1 MGFVKSAAKKS
12 LLALTKKGELTPRF
26 WARFF
31 EAFVT
36 KDELISFADSG
47 DVDHGLLGGLT
58 DDDHTQY
65 YNSVRHNALSH
76 SFVDH
81 DDLTNVGTNTHSDID
96 DHIDDGTIHFTEGSI
111 DHGSITGL
119 DGDDHTQYVLADGTR
134 NITGSFTFEGS
145 GNDVT
150 FEGDTVYFEG
160 EVDVA
165 FGVITDTIG
174 LRDEAIL
181 TLPPSVIEGILQVDA
196 GISTE
201 ITAYTTT
208 APSIDDSRSTI
219 ICDATSN
226 AVTINLPSTADV
238 REGII
243 YNIKAIN
250 VDNPVTVS
258 PNGLEEIN
266 GSNSD
271 ITLGLNES
279 ITIQSDG
286 SNWWGTSETKA
297 YISITTILADG
308 TSAPVTVNLPE
319 ASTVT
324 GYIYNIKAINAD
336 NAVTVSTFGVEQIDG
351 SVTDIVLA
359 LMEVIT
365 IQSDGSNWWI
375 I

>member
-47 DVDHGLLGGLT
+47 AVDHGLLDGLT
-58 DDDHTQY
+58 DDDHSIY
-65 YNSVRHNALSH
+65 YNAARHTALSH

-81 DDLTNVGTNTHSDID
+81 DDLTNAGTNTHSQID
-96 DHIDDGTIHFTEGSI
+96 THIGTGSIHFTEGSI

-119 DGDDHTQYVLADGTR
+119 GDDDHTQYVLADGTR
-134 NITGSFTFEGS
+134 DITGDFTFAGS
-145 GNDVT
+145 WEVI
-150 FEGDTVYFEG
+150 FEGNAFIDGYM
-160 EVDVA
+160 EVDEIGA
-165 FGVITDTIG
+165 RNATEITLG
-174 LRDEAIL
+174 
-181 TLPPSVIEGILQVDA
+181 PSNVEGILDVSY
-196 GISTE
+196 GIST
-201 ITAYTTT
+201 
-208 APSIDDSRSTI
+208 SIKDVTIGIGYILGDDDSTI
-219 ICDATSN
+219 LADATSN
-226 AVTINLPSTADV
+226 AVPLYLPSTADV

-243 YNIKAIN
+243 YNIKAVNI
-250 VDNPVTVS
+250 DNPVTVI
-258 PNGLEEIN
+258 PDGLEEIN
-266 GSNSD
+266 GSNST

-336 NAVTVSTFGVEQIDG
+336 NAVTISTFGVEEID
-351 SVTDIVLA
+351 SSSTDITLY